1 MRRLQPGAG
10 IQTSDVDRYLDSATV
25 SWSQSCVEDGASDW
39 VLKWWMANAFEFPS
53 MARAARDYLSVPS
66 TEVGVERVFSGARD
80 VLGLRRQSMNADT
93 MRSLV
98 LLKNHYDSHT

>member
-1 MRRLQPGAG
+1 
-10 IQTSDVDRYLDSATV
+10 
-25 SWSQSCVEDGASDW
+25 
-39 VLKWWMANAFEFPS
+39 

-98 LLKNHYDSHT
+98 LLKSQYDSET